1 MTDSFKLLAGN
12 KEGMPNLPDR
22 APAFVRDEQ
31 AIYVGTPDGNLMLC
45 KAKNLRDIEALEES
59 VKSLGEA
66 DTAMQ
71 QSIQQLNEAVGKK
84 LSASPAAA
92 QAELGADANL
102 AAVIA
107 SINQLIADM
116 KAAGLMN
123 T

>member
-31 AIYVGTPDGNLMLC
+31 SLYVGTPDGNLMLC
-45 KAKNLRDIEALEES
+45 KAETLQDVETLKES
-59 VKSLGEA
+59 VESLG
-66 DTAMQ
+66 
-71 QSIQQLNEAVGKK
+71 EAVGKK

-92 QAELGADANL
+92 QAELGAEANL